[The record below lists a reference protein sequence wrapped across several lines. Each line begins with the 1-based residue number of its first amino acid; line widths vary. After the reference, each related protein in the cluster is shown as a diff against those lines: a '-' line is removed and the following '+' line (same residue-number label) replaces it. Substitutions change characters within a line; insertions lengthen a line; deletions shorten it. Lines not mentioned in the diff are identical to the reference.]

1 MMDSVMCVRHPGKHL
16 VIMFVEF
23 QAASINLRLFKNRV
37 LDYGARYL
45 SIPKRSTNC
54 SIQTFNV
61 LLEYENIEVNSGL
74 CYSSDDVRRMCRKRA
89 EYHRCEEQ
97 SVIWKQEIAH
107 FLQPKGHRRA
117 VA

>member
-54 SIQTFNV
+54 SILKHRSEFRIV
-61 LLEYENIEVNSGL
+61 LLFRRRASHVPKSA
-74 CYSSDDVRRMCRKRA
+74 DD
-89 EYHRCEEQ
+89 HRCEEQ